1 MENKVK
7 RIGYLPRKRVL
18 EILDQISKSESI
30 SRSKVVGILV
40 EEALDAR
47 GIANFGYSNVSKSNK
62 KNQELGQT
70 KNSAKLVLF
79 IFGIGPIIGIT
90 IFLYSKGFFDSPNF

>member
-1 MENKVK
+1 MKKKKSKNNK
-7 RIGYLPRKRVL
+7 INL
-18 EILDQISKSESI
+18 
-30 SRSKVVGILV
+30 
-40 EEALDAR
+40 
-47 GIANFGYSNVSKSNK
+47 NK

-90 IFLYSKGFFDSPNF
+90 IFLYSKWFFNSPNM